1 MRDKR
6 KKALENLAFY
16 SYSNRLEMKKGLDR
30 CFLHYGIRQEDMEI
44 IEAATRDADID
55 AEWMKEYILKPYNEA
70 RNDGNVERDRMGA
83 NGVSVDEKKLRKI
96 LNNALKKIV

>member
-1 MRDKR
+1 MRDKG

-30 CFLHYGIRQEDMEI
+30 TFLHYGIRQEDMEI
-44 IEAATRDADID
+44 IEDAARSADID
-55 AEWMKEYILKPYNEA
+55 PDWMKEYILKPYNEA
-70 RNDGNVERDRMGA
+70 RNEEA
-83 NGVSVDEKKLRKI
+83 VDEKKLRKI

>member
-16 SYSNRLEMKKGLDR
+16 CYSNRLEMKKGLDR

-55 AEWMKEYILKPYNEA
+55 AEWMKEHILKPYNEA
-70 RNDGNVERDRMGA
+70 RNDEAID
-83 NGVSVDEKKLRKI
+83 DKKLRKI